1 MGIFSKFRKGFQ
13 RGAAALQGAFEKVAL
28 GKALNEDDL
37 LAIEEAL
44 YESDFGVETTEEI
57 MTGIRETHKKEKEFR
72 GEDANL
78 LAREVLRRTLD
89 GSEGSFP
96 GVSLDSPEVVC
107 LIGVNGSGK
116 RLPVQNSVIN

>member
-44 YESDFGVETTEEI
+44 Y
-57 MTGIRETHKKEKEFR
+57 
-72 GEDANL
+72 
-78 LAREVLRRTLD
+78 
-89 GSEGSFP
+89 
-96 GVSLDSPEVVC
+96 
-107 LIGVNGSGK
+107 
-116 RLPVQNSVIN
+116 